1 MPRYTGR
8 SVPSP
13 SLPAALSSVQ
23 LILHGDGV
31 LEQAVDALEVHAAVR
46 HVLYGTESR
55 EGVEGGGLV
64 NISPLWRGFRAPC
77 FGREDWEEETSA
89 LGSALQ
95 LQPLNRLW
103 VDLLQ
108 EPGSSAMHTLVGMSG
123 HLIKAK
129 PPRFRE
135 LCLHPEPP
143 TPTAPSQLTPGRC
156 QRSAG
161 CFVSSPKAVLLSQ
174 APLFRRALH
183 LPAGV
188 LHRVDGSL
196 ALLLPALHVG
206 LQEKSRQRWART
218 G

>member
-8 SVPSP
+8 LVPSP
-13 SLPAALSSVQ
+13 LLPAALSSVQ

-64 NISPLWRGFRAPC
+64 NISPCGVVLEPPC
-77 FGREDWEEETSA
+77 LGREDREEETSA

-108 EPGSSAMHTLVGMSG
+108 EIWQLCNAHTIWDERAPHQSE
-123 HLIKAK
+123 A
-129 PPRFRE
+129 
-135 LCLHPEPP
+135 PE
-143 TPTAPSQLTPGRC
+143 
-156 QRSAG
+156 
-161 CFVSSPKAVLLSQ
+161 V
-174 APLFRRALH
+174 RRAL
-183 LPAGV
+183 PA
-188 LHRVDGSL
+188 
-196 ALLLPALHVG
+196 P
-206 LQEKSRQRWART
+206 
-218 G
+218 